1 MRLSLIFDNET
12 ARVLNSP
19 DPKKLGAI
27 VWHLSNK
34 SDDFGILPDVQY
46 TYRKIGRYFEG
57 YENLALPELEG
68 NLNWTKTLQWISTNF
83 TGIPICL
90 SVFEGGNASLPNPNV
105 MLNVTE
111 IQQAMLACNVKMI
124 RLAEMVSWHKENNQ
138 TFPANYVRGILSF
151 CKSNNLTVLWSE
163 WKIGEDVLP
172 TLKSS
177 ISGYEDIVTFLYQT
191 NNQFDEPIV
200 GFNYAKQFQHWGGSI
215 QSWYWQTRGYGS
227 ESDMPIYLLVQHAVV
242 ARNMGAEVLE
252 FEPYWYFFD
261 NDGKPLVVTTVLST
275 II

>member
-1 MRLSLIFDNET
+1 
-12 ARVLNSP
+12 
-19 DPKKLGAI
+19 
-27 VWHLSNK
+27 
-34 SDDFGILPDVQY
+34 
-46 TYRKIGRYFEG
+46 
-57 YENLALPELEG
+57 
-68 NLNWTKTLQWISTNF
+68 
-83 TGIPICL
+83 
-90 SVFEGGNASLPNPNV
+90 